1 MAYMRLGD
9 LLVASGTITGQQLE
23 RALALQKETKQRL
36 GDVLIQN
43 GFITEAQLI
52 DALRV
57 QLGVDFVDLTA
68 ISIPVELAQYVPRNI
83 AKKYCVVPV
92 KLVRNSL
99 YLAMSDPLDFVA
111 QDEVKTAS
119 RKRII
124 PMIATRKAVEQAISR
139 LYGNEGTARVI
150 EEMKREAGSSS
161 DVIPAQM
168 AQDTADPR
176 ESAPTIRF
184 VNALIERAYT
194 ERASDIHLEPQEGEM
209 VVRMRIDGLLRR
221 ILTVPGRPAEYRDLP
236 A

>member
-9 LLVASGTITGQQLE
+9 LLVASGTITEQQLE

-36 GDVLIQN
+36 GDALIQN

-99 YLAMSDPLDFVA
+99 YLAMSDPQGRGAGHQPPVR
-111 QDEVKTAS
+111 QRGYVTGHRGDEARGRQQQRCHPRPDGAGHGGPAGVRPHHPLRQRPHRAG
-119 RKRII
+119 
-124 PMIATRKAVEQAISR
+124 
-139 LYGNEGTARVI
+139 LYR
-150 EEMKREAGSSS
+150 AG
-161 DVIPAQM
+161 Q
-168 AQDTADPR
+168 
-176 ESAPTIRF
+176 
-184 VNALIERAYT
+184 
-194 ERASDIHLEPQEGEM
+194 
-209 VVRMRIDGLLRR
+209 
-221 ILTVPGRPAEYRDLP
+221 
-236 A
+236 

>member
-36 GDVLIQN
+36 GDALIQN

-139 LYGNEGTARVI
+139 LCCHRYIAPIISYPHAHIQVCPLVDSPAGRKAVDILLCIVDRQRKGADFDVVIRVKFAI
-150 EEMKREAGSSS
+150 CIVSGSQ
-161 DVIPAQM
+161 IP
-168 AQDTADPR
+168 T
-176 ESAPTIRF
+176 E
-184 VNALIERAYT
+184 LI
-194 ERASDIHLEPQEGEM
+194 L
-209 VVRMRIDGLLRR
+209 
-221 ILTVPGRPAEYRDLP
+221 
-236 A
+236 